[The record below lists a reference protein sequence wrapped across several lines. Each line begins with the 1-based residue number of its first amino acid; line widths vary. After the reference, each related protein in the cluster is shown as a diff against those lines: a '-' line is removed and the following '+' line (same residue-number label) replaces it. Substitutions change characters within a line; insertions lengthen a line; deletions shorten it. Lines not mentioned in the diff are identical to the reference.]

1 MKVNKMSK
9 KGEEMTE
16 AETMT
21 MARRIT
27 KDVLDAKGIKVAM
40 QSEIAIAYM
49 AIKAER
55 ERMK

>member
-1 MKVNKMSK
+1 MSK
-9 KGEEMTE
+9 KGEEMTD

-21 MARRIT
+21 MARRVT
-27 KDVLDAKGIKVAM
+27 KQVLDSKGIKVAM